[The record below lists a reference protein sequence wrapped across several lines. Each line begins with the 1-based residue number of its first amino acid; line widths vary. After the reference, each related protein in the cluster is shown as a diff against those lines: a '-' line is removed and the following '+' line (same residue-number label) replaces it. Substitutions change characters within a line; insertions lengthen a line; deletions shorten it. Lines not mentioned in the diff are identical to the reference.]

1 MSEQDHVDRWLR
13 EAMAADEPRLS
24 SSFEAR
30 LARRL
35 KPARLTP
42 TARLVLLAYIVAA
55 VAVSV
60 LALRTVALDSRI
72 VVATMVGTLAA
83 TAAYRPAVR
92 RDGEVKRDSIIG
104 TCDVHDLSAARRR
117 RSPGSTRTP
126 RRRSCRESGRRW
138 VRPNPVFAKAVAV
151 DRRDV
156 GPGLTIGSLAQ
167 EHRRPAGQRIRPDV
181 QRVDAGAT
189 GRIEIRRPPPSRNGC
204 GTSCATRAVDHDLRA
219 GVAAAFRGEH
229 DADVLSRHGLG
240 AIPADEHEVIP
251 ADEADPRRPG
261 EPAGRGARLRPHG

>member
-60 LALRTVALDSRI
+60 LALRTVELDSRI

-83 TAAYRPAVR
+83 TAAY
-92 RDGEVKRDSIIG
+92 
-104 TCDVHDLSAARRR
+104 
-117 RSPGSTRTP
+117 
-126 RRRSCRESGRRW
+126 GRR
-138 VRPNPVFAKAVAV
+138 F
-151 DRRDV
+151 
-156 GPGLTIGSLAQ
+156 
-167 EHRRPAGQRIRPDV
+167 
-181 QRVDAGAT
+181 GAM
-189 GRIEIRRPPPSRNGC
+189 
-204 GTSCATRAVDHDLRA
+204 
-219 GVAAAFRGEH
+219 
-229 DADVLSRHGLG
+229 
-240 AIPADEHEVIP
+240 
-251 ADEADPRRPG
+251 
-261 EPAGRGARLRPHG
+261 AR